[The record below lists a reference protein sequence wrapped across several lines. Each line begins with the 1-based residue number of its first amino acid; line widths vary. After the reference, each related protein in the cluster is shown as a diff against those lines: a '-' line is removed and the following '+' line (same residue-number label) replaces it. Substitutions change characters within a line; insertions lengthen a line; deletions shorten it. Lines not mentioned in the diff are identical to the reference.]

1 MSARLI
7 ERTPYRAHAK
17 HILLKVMYDGVHR
30 KKEIY
35 DKRPEDH
42 PQYPE
47 EWRIFWEKRYKEIQ
61 NQGKDADNYDYK
73 PDWIPYW
80 AKKSH
85 ELYKKEIHVKT
96 QDLLKKF
103 DLKSADE
110 PLREDFEHLNRPI
123 EPMRGRGTRLDRTQK
138 FGIFTL
144 FSVLFFRR

>member
-1 MSARLI
+1 MENYIKDENFMKNRELF
-7 ERTPYRAHAK
+7 E
-17 HILLKVMYDGVHR
+17 
-30 KKEIY
+30 EEY
-35 DKRPEDH
+35 DKIDV
-42 PQYPE
+42 
-47 EWRIFWEKRYKEIQ
+47 KEIQ